1 MTTTKEDHNTMSV
14 LTSMSQRKRK
24 QEAPPTMSHLKKTL
38 FGSLATVALVF
49 GIATGAYASL
59 PKGTT
64 VTGSLQSGTT
74 MTFKGD
80 IDSIP
85 ITVSC
90 TSFSASGTVTQ
101 AKNTLPLS
109 APP

>member
-1 MTTTKEDHNTMSV
+1 MSV
-14 LTSMSQRKRK
+14 LTTMSQRKTK
-24 QEAPPTMSHLKKTL
+24 KEPPSAMSHLKKTL
-38 FGSLATVALVF
+38 FGIVATVALVF
-49 GIATGAYASL
+49 GVATGAYASL

-64 VTGSLQSGTT
+64 VTGSLKSGTD

-90 TSFSASGTVTQ
+90 TELFRKWHGDQGEGHTAAVGSSLHQGVHR
-101 AKNTLPLS
+101 
-109 APP
+109 